1 MHISL
6 NLIVP
11 VKVRSLSAQLDVKH
25 IYLRF
30 NDCAAGAGWIAG
42 WLKGRRKVVN
52 IMGYLINILYNLS
65 FEICPRA
72 ACGLWGA
79 VAQETGLLLK
89 PDHMEDSTACY
100 QCETRQPGSSSHQ
113 GLHGRRSE

>member
-30 NDCAAGAGWIAG
+30 NDCAAGAGWIMG
-42 WLKGRRKVVN
+42 WVKG
-52 IMGYLINILYNLS
+52 M
-65 FEICPRA
+65 
-72 ACGLWGA
+72 
-79 VAQETGLLLK
+79 
-89 PDHMEDSTACY
+89 
-100 QCETRQPGSSSHQ
+100 
-113 GLHGRRSE
+113 RSC